1 VKILLLTVLLA
12 LGLPAIAQPPR
23 TNVLLGWN
31 DTNNFRMG
39 LVRQSDGVVLIPAV
53 TQMVYH
59 VYASTNLLT
68 PVKNWGIYTNVVATN
83 PGTNLITAVVAA
95 KETAQFFTV
104 TAYDPSIGLESDFS
118 NWTGV
123 RPVPSPVQTGISPY
137 LGN

>member
-1 VKILLLTVLLA
+1 MKHLLLLL
-12 LGLPAIAQPPR
+12 LLSLPAMGQQ
-23 TNVLLGWN
+23 TNVILGWN

-39 LVRQSDGVVLIPAV
+39 LVRQSDGVVLIPAI

-68 PVKNWGIYTNVVATN
+68 PVKNWGIYTNVIATN

-95 KETAQFFTV
+95 RETAQFFTV
-104 TAYDPSIGLESDFS
+104 TAYDPITGLESDFS